1 MVGITGVNFTIQGA
15 QSSAQASGD
24 SEQTTAK
31 ANTVEVQMP
40 TQASKAEQAKA
51 SEQSDEPMNIK
62 QLRELIKQLQKQ
74 LDDAQKRLAE
84 IQAQPMDEKVKMAA
98 LSGAQGQIAN
108 ISAQYLKATAAL
120 LQALN
125 QSGGSRAGG
134 MVNTQA

>member
-51 SEQSDEPMNIK
+51 SEQSDEPAHIK
-62 QLRELIKQLQKQ
+62 QMRELIKELQKQ
-74 LDDAQKRLAE
+74 LAEAQKRLAE
-84 IQAQPMDEKVKMAA
+84 IQAQPMEEKAKMAA
-98 LSGAQGQIAN
+98 VAGAQGQIATIN
-108 ISAQYLKATAAL
+108 GQILKATAELLKAL
-120 LQALN
+120 TK
-125 QSGGSRAGG
+125 SGGSSSGG
-134 MVNTQA
+134 MVSTQA